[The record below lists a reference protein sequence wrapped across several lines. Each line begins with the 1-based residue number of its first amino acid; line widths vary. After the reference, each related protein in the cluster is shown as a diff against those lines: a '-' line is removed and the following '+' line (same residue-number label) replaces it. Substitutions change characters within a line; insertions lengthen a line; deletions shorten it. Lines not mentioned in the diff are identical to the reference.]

1 MSKVSISFIL
11 ASFLCATISAYG
23 DEVSSTHST
32 QVSNGAGT
40 ASSTTAATT
49 KSNGFGVQS
58 SVEQKNERVG
68 PGGAASET
76 VKSTRASDGL
86 GSEERSTSVKT
97 KVSP

>member
-1 MSKVSISFIL
+1 MAKVSASFIL

-49 KSNGFGVQS
+49 MSDGLGTHS
-58 SVEQKNERVG
+58 AVEQKNESIG
-68 PGGAASET
+68 PGGAASES
-76 VKSTRASDGL
+76 VKATKTTDGL
-86 GSEERSTSVKT
+86 GTEEKCTSVKT
-97 KVSP
+97 KMSP